1 MSLGTLKPQPFGAF
15 TILILFFCFTYF
27 TLTIEVFMTER
38 IVSKHRSEACYSRG
52 DRKQIN
58 FSKYHKAACIRYYRA
73 SRRLTKLTLKQYR

>member
-1 MSLGTLKPQPFGAF
+1 
-15 TILILFFCFTYF
+15 
-27 TLTIEVFMTER
+27 MTER

-73 SRRLTKLTLKQYR
+73 SRRFAKLTLKQYR